1 MRYKDYEISKY
12 RGIYITVARWCNQ
25 PAYFKKKSIR
35 EFAQLSQSTCKSKCA
50 DVRYLEQIE
59 TDFPE
64 IAKEY
69 FDLKW
74 ENINRFLKQ

>member
-1 MRYKDYEISKY
+1 MRYKDYEISPY
-12 RGIYITVARWCNQ
+12 RGIYTTISRWCNQ
-25 PAYFKKKSIR
+25 PSFFKKKSIR
-35 EFAQLSQSTCKSKCA
+35 EFAETNQVRTKIKCA
-50 DVRYLEQIE
+50 DIRNLEQIE

-74 ENINRFLKQ
+74 ENVNRFLKQ